1 MKFGISTS
9 AIFHDDIAD
18 FFGLK
23 VALLGHEI
31 IDDKSNWSERTE
43 EALSESDKDL
53 FEELFFDDSLR
64 IGDEIFD
71 KIDERTW
78 VRKVV
83 PAATTPMAER
93 SDFMQILVRFI
104 KSKQSL

>member
-18 FFGLK
+18 FFGLE

-31 IDDKSNWSERTE
+31 IDNKSNLSERTE
-43 EALSESDKDL
+43 ETLSESDEGL

-64 IGDEIFD
+64 IRDEIFD
-71 KIDERTW
+71 KVDERAW

-93 SDFMQILVRFI
+93 RDFMLVLVRFI